1 MSVFTEEIKAKA
13 DDIVARYKTRRASM
27 LEILRLMMEQYGHIT
42 LEIESAVAAYL
53 DVPAIDVREVVTFYT
68 LYYTKMKAKTRLCVC
83 RTLSCS
89 LRGSDEII
97 QHLQEK
103 LGIKPGQTTPDGKFS
118 LETVECLGACE
129 TAPMMQLNDDE
140 FIGELTKDKVDALIK
155 EHQNTGVQEHRNT
168 RTPKNKKP

>member
-1 MSVFTEEIKAKA
+1 MANIFTAEIRTKA
-13 DDIVARYKTRRASM
+13 DDIVARYKTRRAAM

-42 LEIESAVAAYL
+42 TEIEEAVADYL
-53 DVPAIDVREVVTFYT
+53 EVPAIDVREVVTFYT
-68 LYYTKMKAKTRLCVC
+68 LYYTKPKAKTRFCVC

-97 QHLQEK
+97 KHLEDK

-140 FIGELTKDKVDALIK
+140 FVGNLTKEKVDEVLK
-155 EHQNTGVQEHRNT
+155 EHQNTRA
-168 RTPKNKKP
+168 PKKKTT